1 MEEKLSSFA
10 KSSTPSPIQQLSHL
24 AQRCNA
30 INLAEGFP
38 DFPAPSHIKNAA
50 VSAINSDFNQYRHVQ
65 EICDY
70 VAKNMKDMHGLDID
84 PVTDIVIT
92 CGQTEAF
99 AAAMFALI
107 DRGDEVIVLDP
118 SYETYESCIRM
129 AGGVP
134 VFVPLD
140 PPYWTLD
147 PEKLMKACT
156 SKTKAIVLNSPH
168 NPTGKVFGVDKRD
181 IIAEACQKWDCLA
194 VTDEVYEYITYD
206 NERHISLASL
216 PGMQERTI
224 ITSSLSKTY
233 CVTGWRI
240 GWAIAPACIADAIRN
255 IHIRLTDSAPAPFQE
270 AALVA
275 LQSPPQYYESLRED
289 FESRRDFIAEL
300 LSGIGFRTEFKP
312 QGSFFMFAELPRD
325 YSNCDIDFVEELIK
339 QAGVVAVPGCGFFHT
354 KRPPDGYQ
362 RRYIRFAF
370 CKSSQTLIA
379 ALRRISAL
387 LNSSGHLKLFHS
399 DNDPDSLTV
408 L

>member
-10 KSSTPSPIQQLSHL
+10 KSLTPSPIQQLSYL

-50 VSAINSDFNQYRHVQ
+50 VSAINSDFNQSRHVQ

-70 VAKNMKDMHGLDID
+70 VAKNVKDKHGLDID
-84 PVTDIVIT
+84 PMTDIVIC

-118 SYETYESCIRM
+118 SYETYESSISV

-147 PEKLMKACT
+147 PEKLMKAFT

-168 NPTGKVFGVDKRD
+168 NPTGKVFGVDELD

-224 ITSSLSKTY
+224 ITSSMSKTY

-240 GWAIAPACIADAIRN
+240 GWAIAPACIADAVRN
-255 IHIRLTDSAPAPFQE
+255 VHIRLTDSAPAPFQE
-270 AALVA
+270 AAVVA
-275 LQSPPQYYESLRED
+275 LQSPPQYYESLR
-289 FESRRDFIAEL
+289 A
-300 LSGIGFRTEFKP
+300 
-312 QGSFFMFAELPRD
+312 
-325 YSNCDIDFVEELIK
+325 IDFVEELIK

-370 CKSSQTLIA
+370 CKSSQTLIVA
-379 ALRRISAL
+379 RRRISEL
-387 LNSSGHLKLFHS
+387 LNLAGHLKLFHS
-399 DNDPDSLTV
+399 ENDPDS
-408 L
+408 